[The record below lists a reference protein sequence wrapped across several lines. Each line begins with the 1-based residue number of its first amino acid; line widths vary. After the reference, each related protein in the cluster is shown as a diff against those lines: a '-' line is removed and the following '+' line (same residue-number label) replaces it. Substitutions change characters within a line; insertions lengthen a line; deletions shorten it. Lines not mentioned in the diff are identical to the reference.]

1 MNIAFDRKQNI
12 AGMVFACVVLSVLYV
27 QNASAQDSTRA
38 TTSSPAWCR
47 DVQLS
52 VRHVGEDAAMG
63 GRRSIE
69 YAFTNISTLT
79 CTLKG
84 YPRFE
89 VLSRSGRIV
98 RRGRAAVGDDAERT
112 EGLVSIETGKTAT
125 FSVSYNAGGAGR
137 VGRPCPT
144 YPKVRIIAPG
154 NKRGVVLREAIQ
166 LCGEVEVAPV
176 GLPSGELR

>member
-1 MNIAFDRKQNI
+1 MLIAC
-12 AGMVFACVVLSVLYV
+12 FALSVLF
-27 QNASAQDSTRA
+27 AQDIHAQGGRLN
-38 TTSSPAWCR
+38 PPECR
-47 DVQLS
+47 DAQLS

-79 CTLKG
+79 CALRG
-84 YPRFE
+84 FPRFE

-98 RRGRAAVGDDAERT
+98 RRGRAAENWSMVA
-112 EGLVSIETGKTAT
+112 IEPGKTAT

-144 YPKVRIIAPG
+144 YPRVRIIPPG
-154 NKRGVVLREAIQ
+154 NNRGVVLREALQ
-166 LCGEVEVAPV
+166 LCGEVEVSPV
-176 GLPSGELR
+176 RL